1 MSENGLTV
9 QDSTTRSVGLALS
22 SFDDAWRFAQIAA
35 KTDFAPKD
43 FRGKPESCLLAI
55 QHGAEI
61 GLSPMQSL
69 QQIAVINGRPSVW
82 GDAALALCYAAP
94 CCEWVKEKIE
104 GDGDNAIATCECKRK
119 GDPETKRATFSVA
132 DAKKSGLWGK
142 TGPWTQYP
150 KRMLQLRA
158 RGFALRD
165 AFPDVLRGLVT
176 AEEARDYT
184 DATPRETVTVSQPKP
199 AAEPAAEPGMSPSE
213 MAEAFASEAI
223 AEAETIEA
231 LEVVRERIGKSTKL
245 DDAAKERMKAKCL
258 AKAEKLMEVAQ

>member
-1 MSENGLTV
+1 MSDTGLTV
-9 QDSTTRSVGLALS
+9 QDAPRASGLALS
-22 SFDDAWRFAQIAA
+22 AFDDAWRFAQIAA
-35 KTDFAPKD
+35 KTEFAPKD

-61 GLSPMQSL
+61 GLGPMQSL

-94 CCEWVKEKIE
+94 CCEWVRETIDGE
-104 GDGDNAIATCECKRK
+104 GDGLTATCECKRR
-119 GDPETKRATFSVA
+119 GNPEPKRATFSVA

-184 DATPRETVTVSQPKP
+184 EAVTVEAVTVTQP
-199 AAEPAAEPGMSPSE
+199 EPSPVTSNPDDN
-213 MAEAFASEAI
+213 ARAAI
-223 AEAETIEA
+223 AKADSIERLDAIRRAIAMRHAEGVFSD
-231 LEVVRERIGKSTKL
+231 EVKESLV
-245 DDAAKERMKAKCL
+245 AAAL
-258 AKAEKLMEVAQ
+258 AKAEELMVNA